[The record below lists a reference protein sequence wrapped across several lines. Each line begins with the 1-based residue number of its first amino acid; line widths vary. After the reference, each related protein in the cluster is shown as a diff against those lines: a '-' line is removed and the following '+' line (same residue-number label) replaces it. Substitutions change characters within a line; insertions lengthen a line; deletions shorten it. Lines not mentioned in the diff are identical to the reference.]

1 MKQIVMIIDDQP
13 QMLESYER
21 ILSKLDCR
29 CIIET
34 DPVRAMEKIKSEK
47 PDIVITDLK
56 MPVKDGMEVLNET
69 KTIDPTIEVI
79 LCTAYGTVTSS
90 VQAVKN
96 GAFDYIE
103 KPFDSEKFR
112 SVVRQALEQKSKIM
126 ADSQLLGQVQ
136 MDAGFGNVL
145 TQNNMME
152 QTIGAAKKIASLDAS
167 VLILGESGTGKDLFA
182 RNIHAASPRKNSP
195 FIPINCAAIPPQ
207 LIESELFGYEKGAFT
222 SAFST
227 CRGLVEYA
235 DKGTLFLDEIG
246 DLNIEAQ
253 AKFLQLLET
262 KEFRRVG
269 GRKTLHAD
277 VRFICATNRNL
288 ESMIKEKTFREDLYY
303 RLNVIR
309 IQLPPLRD
317 RKGDIDFLS
326 RHFLS
331 SLSAEGDK
339 KISGISAQAIN
350 ALNNY
355 NWPGNVRELYNT
367 VYRAFLLCGSGL
379 LDELYLPEEAAGS
392 AGGGIDDMESRS
404 YKEAKEIIVSPFEKK
419 YLEALLRRCGDNISL
434 AARKAEVDRKT
445 IRNLIKKHN
454 VAFDMDD

>member
-1 MKQIVMIIDDQP
+1 MIIDDQP

-47 PDIVITDLK
+47 PDVVITDLK
-56 MPVKDGMEVLNET
+56 MPVKDGMDVLNET

-79 LCTAYGTVTSS
+79 ICTAYGTVTSS

-126 ADSQLLGQVQ
+126 ADSQLLGQVL

-145 TQNNMME
+145 TQNDMME
-152 QTIGAAKKIASLDAS
+152 QTICAAKKIASLDAS

-182 RNIHAASPRKNSP
+182 RNIHAASPRKSSP

-246 DLNIEAQ
+246 DLSIEAQ

-288 ESMIKEKTFREDLYY
+288 ESMIKEKTFREDLYF

-309 IQLPPLRD
+309 IQIPPLRD

-326 RHFLS
+326 RHFLRA
-331 SLSAEGDK
+331 LSAEGDK
-339 KISGISAQAIN
+339 KISGISDRAIKT
-350 ALNNY
+350 LNNS
-355 NWPGNVRELYNT
+355 NWLGNVRELYNT
-367 VYRAFLLCGSGL
+367 IYRAFLLCGSDTI
-379 LDELYLPEEAAGS
+379 DELFLPEDTTG
-392 AGGGIDDMESRS
+392 AGGDGIDDMESYS

-419 YLEALLRRCGDNISL
+419 YLEALLKRCDGNISL
-434 AARKAEVDRKT
+434 AARKAGVDRKT